1 MFNHI
6 RTVFIALFMGLF
18 LIACGDNDNTNTNDE
33 ATSETSPAA
42 DNTNENANENVT
54 TDVTTTAD
62 ETATAGD
69 ADSVIGMTE
78 EEAIAKWGEP
88 SVTQSHNLDAMEIT
102 HHEWKTDDGI
112 IAVQFHDGVAK
123 FSQTI
128 PAE

>member
-6 RTVFIALFMGLF
+6 RTLFIALFMGLF
-18 LIACGDNDNTNTNDE
+18 LIACGDNNNSNDE
-33 ATSETSPAA
+33 ATSETSSA
-42 DNTNENANENVT
+42 ENGVT

-62 ETATAGD
+62 ETVTDAD

-78 EEAIAKWGEP
+78 EEVISKWGEP
-88 SVTQSHNLDAMEIT
+88 ALTQTHNLDAMKIT
-102 HHEWKTDDGI
+102 HHEWNTEDGVV
-112 IAVQFHDGVAK
+112 AVQFHDGVAK